1 MKQNHHFQ
9 GFFPLIQRVPVLPK
23 VRGSRGHQQAFISCV
38 LLLLLWETVGGPPG
52 MTLGAQ
58 EGIPAEDQPSVLE
71 QTAIFPANP
80 ETTRQRTS
88 QDTLHLW
95 GEGAFTTSFYWTD
108 LSREGWLDPLEG
120 PLFSATLNLK
130 GGQRDSAQVFAT
142 GRVTLL
148 YGDLAALAWTLQGQS
163 GVALPFVTA
172 EVSRL
177 FLALYTDWGDLS
189 VGRMIVNWGRGRA
202 LSPTDLLASA
212 FLEGT
217 SVSRPGTDVV
227 RWTIPLG
234 TLSNIDMVYT
244 LLPPVAEGY
253 GAAHLKA
260 NMAGWEM
267 GMLAGYD
274 GGALPTLRQGH
285 SVLGGNLLLG
295 AASSGGGVA
304 SSVSSGKTLFL
315 GADVQGDLLVGLVG
329 EGMLRLP
336 LTEGALS
343 FDEISYSLM
352 GGINYSLGDLT
363 FNLEYQLS
371 GGDEYPWS
379 GFRAGQ
385 VGFAQLSYTFTES
398 LQMAVLGLFEPGS
411 PEFFVQASIRYA
423 LQRGVSLIGY
433 AHYQVGTPGDGAVQE
448 NQVFT
453 LGSQVSVRF

>member
-9 GFFPLIQRVPVLPK
+9 GFFPLIQKQPVQPK
-23 VRGSRGHQQAFISCV
+23 VRGSRGHQQSLIFCV
-38 LLLLLWETVGGPPG
+38 LLLLFWETIGIHSGI
-52 MTLGAQ
+52 TLGAQ
-58 EGIPAEDQPSVLE
+58 EGLPAENQPAFRE
-71 QTAIFPANP
+71 QTAIPPANL
-80 ETTRQRTS
+80 ETTRQKSS
-88 QDTLHLW
+88 QDTIQFW
-95 GEGAFTTSFYWTD
+95 GEGAFTTSLYWTD
-108 LSREGWLDPLEG
+108 FSREGWLDPLEG

-142 GRVTLL
+142 GRVMLL
-148 YGDLAALAWTLQGQS
+148 YGDLAELAWTLQGQS

-177 FLALYTDWGDLS
+177 FLALYTEWGDLS

-234 TLSNIDMVYT
+234 MLSNIDMVYT

-274 GGALPTLRQGH
+274 GGGLSKIRQGQL
-285 SVLGGNLLLG
+285 VLGANPLVGT
-295 AASSGGGVA
+295 ASSGGLPA
-304 SSVSSGKTLFL
+304 SSVSSDKALLL
-315 GADVQGDLLVGLVG
+315 GADIQGDLFVGLVG

-336 LTEGALS
+336 LTEGTIS
-343 FDEISYSLM
+343 FEDISYSLM
-352 GGINYSLGDLT
+352 GGINYSFGDLV
-363 FNLEYQLS
+363 FNLEYQVS
-371 GGDEYPWS
+371 GGLEYPWS
-379 GFRAGQ
+379 GFRARQ
-385 VGFAQLSYTFTES
+385 VGYAQFSYAFSDT
-398 LQMAVLGLFEPGS
+398 LQAAMLGLFEPGS
-411 PEFFVQASIRYA
+411 PEYFVQASIRYA
-423 LQRGVSLIGY
+423 LQRGVSLVGY

-448 NQVFT
+448 NRMFMV
-453 LGSQVSVRF
+453 GSQVSVRF

>member
-9 GFFPLIQRVPVLPK
+9 GFFPLMQRVPVLPK
-23 VRGSRGHQQAFISCV
+23 VRGSGGHQQGFISCV
-38 LLLLLWETVGGPPG
+38 LLLLLWETVGVPSG

-58 EGIPAEDQPSVLE
+58 EGLPAEDQPSVLE
-71 QTAIFPANP
+71 QTGASPELS
-80 ETTRQRTS
+80 ETTRQRAP
-88 QDTLHLW
+88 QDTLQLW
-95 GEGAFTTSFYWTD
+95 GEGAFTTSLYWTD
-108 LSREGWLDPLEG
+108 FSREGWLDPLEG
-120 PLFSATLNLK
+120 SLFSATLHLK

-189 VGRMIVNWGRGRA
+189 VGRMIINWGRGRA

-217 SVSRPGTDVV
+217 SISRPGTDVL

-234 TLSNIDMVYT
+234 ALSNIDMVYT

-253 GAAHLKA
+253 GAAHLKT
-260 NMAGWEM
+260 NVAGWEM
-267 GMLAGYD
+267 GLLTGYD
-274 GGALPTLRQGH
+274 GGALRTLRQGQ
-285 SVLGGNLLLG
+285 SVFGGNLLLG

-371 GGDEYPWS
+371 GGGRVPLEWFPGGTGRFCPIVLYFYGKPAD
-379 GFRAGQ
+379 GGAGP
-385 VGFAQLSYTFTES
+385 F
-398 LQMAVLGLFEPGS
+398 
-411 PEFFVQASIRYA
+411 
-423 LQRGVSLIGY
+423 
-433 AHYQVGTPGDGAVQE
+433 
-448 NQVFT
+448 
-453 LGSQVSVRF
+453 

>member
-1 MKQNHHFQ
+1 
-9 GFFPLIQRVPVLPK
+9 
-23 VRGSRGHQQAFISCV
+23 
-38 LLLLLWETVGGPPG
+38 